1 MIEIERKFLVHSTEF
16 VQAASQHYRIEQ
28 GYLSKDPA
36 RTVRVRIKN
45 DKSFITVKGA
55 SSASGMSRYEW
66 EKEIPLEEG
75 KALLQLALPTVIQ
88 KTRYEVKHQTFLF
101 EVDVFEGQHQGL
113 ILAEVELEDENVE
126 LNLPTWIGE
135 EVTGDPR
142 YYNASYPRWRK
153 KVNITHLVNL
163 QDFIKAFKRAIGSA
177 LHFPVLIRLK
187 LFLTQNFIAFIS
199 SSNT

>member
-16 VQAASQHYRIEQ
+16 IQAASQHYRIEQ

-88 KTRYEVKHQTFLF
+88 KIRYEVKHQTFLF
-101 EVDVFEGQHQGL
+101 EVDVFEGHHQGL

-135 EVTGDPR
+135 EVTGDSR
-142 YYNASYPRWRK
+142 YYNASLSSMEEK
-153 KVNITHLVNL
+153 KST
-163 QDFIKAFKRAIGSA
+163 
-177 LHFPVLIRLK
+177 
-187 LFLTQNFIAFIS
+187 
-199 SSNT
+199 